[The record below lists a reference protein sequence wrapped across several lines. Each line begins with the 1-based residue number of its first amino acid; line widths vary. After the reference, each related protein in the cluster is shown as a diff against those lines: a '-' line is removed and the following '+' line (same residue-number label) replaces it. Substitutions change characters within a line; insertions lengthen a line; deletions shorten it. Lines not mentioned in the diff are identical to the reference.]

1 MLFFE
6 KLLPPNK
13 FTVMFAGICAL
24 ILTMGIARYSFTPM
38 IPYMHA
44 QAGMTESLS
53 GWLAGWSY
61 IGYLVG
67 LFIVWLMRDLKL
79 KDYFYRYSLFIA
91 VFSTLVMAMHDHSLI
106 WYLSRFFAGIS
117 TAFGFML
124 GTGLVLKWLVHNNQK
139 KEMGLHFA
147 GVGLGIVV
155 SALVVDFAANHALN
169 YEILKGWGWRG
180 QWVTLA
186 AAGFLLSIPAFFF
199 MPLPKTEEIQEAATP
214 VDRSTEPSSKW
225 LMLLTIAYIC
235 AGFSNTVN
243 ITFTSLI
250 TEYIPLKSAGTTMW
264 LYVGLAAIPAPF
276 IWDRIARKIGYLYS
290 IRAAFAINIASNF
303 LMTAS
308 TSYVA
313 ITISSLLFGF
323 AFMGIVSLTLTI
335 IANKYGHRA
344 TQVMAQLTLGYCI
357 AQILSPIMAGVI
369 AEQTGSF
376 NVALFAVSGI
386 MVLGMVC
393 LTIMNRE

>member
-6 KLLPPNK
+6 KLFAPNK

-38 IPYMHA
+38 IPYMNA

-67 LFIVWLMRDLKL
+67 LFIVWLIRDLKL
-79 KDYFYRYSLFIA
+79 KDYFYRYGLFIA
-91 VFSTLVMAMHDHSLI
+91 VFSTAVMAMHDHSLI
-106 WYLSRFFAGIS
+106 WYLSRFFAGVS
-117 TAFGFML
+117 TALGFML
-124 GTGLVLKWLVHNNQK
+124 GTGLVLEWLTHNRQK
-139 KEMGLHFA
+139 TEMGLHFA
-147 GVGLGIVV
+147 GVGLGIIV
-155 SALVVDFAANHALN
+155 SALVVEFAASQAAN
-169 YEILKGWGWRG
+169 YSLLASLGWRG
-180 QWVTLA
+180 QWLILA
-186 AAGFLLSIPAFFF
+186 AAGFLLSIPAFLL
-199 MPLPKTEEIQEAATP
+199 MPLPKAEEIEEATHI
-214 VDRSTEPSSKW
+214 DRSSEPSTKW
-225 LMLLTIAYIC
+225 LMLLTIAYVC

-250 TEYIPLKSAGTTMW
+250 TEYIPLKSEGTTMW
-264 LYVGLAAIPAPF
+264 LYVGLAAAPAPF

-308 TSYVA
+308 TSYLA
-313 ITISSLLFGF
+313 ITLSSLLFGF

-335 IANKYGHRA
+335 IANKYRHRA

-386 MVLGMVC
+386 MVIGMAC
-393 LTIMNRE
+393 LTMMKRE